1 MIDLWMRHIAWR
13 VARRAPMAARRIFT
27 VIALLVLGAGPAS
40 AQLKAPGEVRWFVDA
55 TTNVIVNST
64 SFASVPI
71 PAGHTAV
78 LKSVVDAACS
88 CASRGRG
95 LWDGTTYT
103 LPASLKPQ
111 TTDAGRL
118 KAAARVLYQRL
129 IGLSE
134 GLAGVASYW
143 PREDVSLGHD
153 LMAYAHRGVRG
164 VVMSPSWT
172 VAQKLTFM
180 KQMALGPSDVT
191 NPAEYFEVI
200 EMDEDIPDAIH
211 ENGQAGDLGEPGY
224 RAEGGARRLDCT
236 RGRYRPVERRRNRPK
251 PYGSRDRRS
260 NRLHRRRVDSI
271 ASFSDRDRTPNT
283 EGTRNHEQRTAC
295 DDPRRGQRKRHL

>member
-1 MIDLWMRHIAWR
+1 MTDFSSYLDPK
-13 VARRAPMAARRIFT
+13 RALLAILTGAA
-27 VIALLVLGAGPAS
+27 LVLGAGPAS
-40 AQLKAPGEVRWFVDA
+40 AQLKAPGEVRWFVDS

-103 LPASLKPQ
+103 LPPSEQAL

-118 KAAARVLYQRL
+118 KAAARRLYQRL

-200 EMDEDIPDAIH
+200 EMDEDIPPPSTRTDKRVIWVNPDTGLRVALADWTAH
-211 ENGQAGDLGEPGY
+211 AVDTDQSNDGVTVLSRMAAETVDLTDY
-224 RAEGGARRLDCT
+224 IGGAWI
-236 RGRYRPVERRRNRPK
+236 
-251 PYGSRDRRS
+251 
-260 NRLHRRRVDSI
+260 DSI
-271 ASFSDRDRTPNT
+271 V
-283 EGTRNHEQRTAC
+283 Q
-295 DDPRRGQRKRHL
+295 